1 MAFLVGWSF
10 FGLFACGFW
19 ENCTFYLPTPH
30 SPKNIVFPVEAEYS
44 YFSVD
49 FRLTIFL

>member
-19 ENCTFYLPTPH
+19 ENCTFYLPTPQR
-30 SPKNIVFPVEAEYS
+30 ILFVPVEAEYS